1 MPQFKD
7 PKNSALSGLNKA
19 KKRVL
24 KNEKIQYGQ
33 LQPDQVPADDTFGEV
48 ASSAPKSRSS
58 SSAGGIAGLLS
69 ELESL
74 INEVVQTNNFFIEES
89 GEMIDTLDSIP
100 KPTSVIKDTGPSAT
114 AIVNIVKRISTL
126 LASANYDFR
135 NKLTQPELDS
145 AISNLKSISKTMV
158 ANDRIFR
165 RADRPLRGRD
175 DLDDANRRAYLAL
188 VTALERVQLR
198 WRPGLNAMYNDLH
211 SALVGAKQDGRRR
224 VGGRMLGADG
234 HGIRHV
240 ESVFGGIL
248 NALRGDGELLTMGYV
263 GRQPLVP
270 LSQSH
275 APRNT
280 MDLVNLPRRFL

>member
-33 LQPDQVPADDTFGEV
+33 LQPDQVPVDDTFGAV

-58 SSAGGIAGLLS
+58 SSAGGVAGLLS

-74 INEVVQTNNFFIEES
+74 IGEVVQTNKFYV
-89 GEMIDTLDSIP
+89 DTSADNIILDPESIP
-100 KPTSVIKDTGPSAT
+100 KATSVIKDVGPNAT
-114 AIVNIVKRISTL
+114 AIVNITKRLATI
-126 LASANYDFR
+126 LASTNYDFR
-135 NKLTQPELDS
+135 SKLSAPELAS
-145 AISNLKSISKTMV
+145 ASANMKSLSSMLL
-158 ANDRIFR
+158 ADDRLFR
-165 RADRPLRGRD
+165 RADRVLRRDGVGDRGRVLYL
-175 DLDDANRRAYLAL
+175 DLIH
-188 VTALERVQLR
+188 ALERVVTR
-198 WRPGLNAMYNDLH
+198 WKPGLIAVYTELNDALKGARANPAMT
-211 SALVGAKQDGRRR
+211 GR
-224 VGGRMLGADG
+224 GMLGADG

-263 GRQPLVP
+263 GRQPLIP

-280 MDLVNLPRRFL
+280 MDHVNLPRRFL